1 MEKLTVLEQK
11 ITALAQLVKTSREE
25 NARLVEHNARL
36 TERNAELEK
45 QRAALEKSMLGD
57 TNRIKKF
64 DEEQEL
70 TKTVIDDLIHS
81 IDSLIENEHQ
91 Q

>member
-11 ITALAQLVKTSREE
+11 IITLAQLVKTAREE
-25 NARLVEHNARL
+25 NARLVEQNG
-36 TERNAELEK
+36 ELQQK
-45 QRAALEKSMLGD
+45 VAALEKSTLGD
-57 TNRIKKF
+57 TKRIKKL